1 MEKGT
6 LYIDMET
13 NVELRPTWEFAVK
26 IYIEVLENDKASYE
40 GKQIAREELIKLA
53 QIVDNQ
59 RKEG

>member
-13 NVELRPTWEFAVK
+13 NVDLQPTWEFAVK